1 LKKLP
6 DYREKQR
13 ILYINKRFDKDLIA
27 LGDRY
32 LEAGRL
38 SDAADFYQK
47 ANYLSGLGKIK
58 EMAEAAGDIMIYHHV
73 LKAIKQNVADD
84 DWSRIGQRA
93 LEVKKY
99 TFALHAFN
107 KSNNSDK
114 IDQVRKMM
122 ISEDQGKTS

>member
-1 LKKLP
+1 MKKLP

-58 EMAEAAGDIMIYHHV
+58 EMAEAAGDIMIYQYV
-73 LKAIKQNVADD
+73 LKAIKQNAADD

>member
-58 EMAEAAGDIMIYHHV
+58 EMAEAAGDIMIYQYV
-73 LKAIKQNVADD
+73 LKAIKQNAADD

>member
-1 LKKLP
+1 M
-6 DYREKQR
+6 
-13 ILYINKRFDKDLIA
+13 
-27 LGDRY
+27 GDRY

-47 ANYLSGLGKIK
+47 ANYLPGLGKIK
-58 EMAEAAGDIMIYHHV
+58 EMVEAAGDIMIYHHV
-73 LKAIKQNVADD
+73 LKAMKQNAADD
-84 DWSRIGQRA
+84 DWNRIGQRA